1 MITLNI
7 KRVLVAFM
15 TVGPIILTSCSSN
28 QEFNEA
34 KECKVV
40 VGDIEFTHAMND
52 ADKYITENE
61 GIITF
66 SAKAHTDY
74 FRDPDGTVL
83 DNAPILL
90 KEIDNTKPFTFQAL
104 LTPGFT
110 ETGTY
115 NAAALYVFSSPLLW
129 QKFAFEQDE
138 RGIHRVVTVRTIE
151 TSDDN
156 NHEAITDSD
165 SVWFKI
171 SSDGGRIACYYSPDG
186 ETWQMVRLYKNN
198 YPEKLS
204 IGISSQ
210 GPGEDACISQ
220 FKKLSLTYGSVG
232 NFRLGE

>member
-1 MITLNI
+1 MIHNELSPTVQQDSNGELLIYNQRQENTPVFLRIIGIVFISLPMMVEINTL
-7 KRVLVAFM
+7 
-15 TVGPIILTSCSSN
+15 
-28 QEFNEA
+28 
-34 KECKVV
+34 
-40 VGDIEFTHAMND
+40 
-52 ADKYITENE
+52 
-61 GIITF
+61 
-66 SAKAHTDY
+66 
-74 FRDPDGTVL
+74 L
-83 DNAPILL
+83 D
-90 KEIDNTKPFTFQAL
+90 ER
-104 LTPGFT
+104 
-110 ETGTY
+110 Y
-115 NAAALYVFSSPLLW
+115 RW
-129 QKFAFEQDE
+129 QKDGVWEQYE

-198 YPEKLS
+198 YPEKLF

-210 GPGEDACISQ
+210 GPGEDAFISQ